1 MHTSIITQTHQETP
15 QSSHLVIKINDPII
29 QKSFYTPGQYAVIKV
44 PNFKE
49 GYFAM
54 SNLPGNPEW
63 TFLIKNSSP
72 LTAHLL
78 SLKVG
83 DKLEISEARGNGYNM
98 KLAHKKD
105 VWMLASG
112 SGIAPI
118 RSSLLFLLKNK
129 KRYGKLTLVY
139 GCRHPEEM
147 AYAHEFSHWG
157 KNGIEI
163 IKIISSSEHPE
174 WLDRRG
180 YVQDHIP
187 KITNTKN
194 TAALVCGMK
203 PMIEAVFDKLTKLGL
218 KKELILTNV

>member
-1 MHTSIITQTHQETP
+1 MPNAIITEKIIETP
-15 QSSHLVIKINDPII
+15 QSKHLEVRIDNRDV
-29 QKSFYTPGQYAVIKV
+29 QKSFHTPGQYAVIKV
-44 PNFKE
+44 PEFKE

-54 SNLPGNPEW
+54 SNMPGNPEW

-78 SLKVG
+78 CLKIG
-83 DKLEISEARGNGYNM
+83 DKIEISEAKGNGYKM
-98 KLAHKKD
+98 ELIKGKD
-105 VWMLASG
+105 VIMMAVG

-118 RSSLLFLLKNK
+118 RSSLLFTSKNK
-129 KRYGKLTLVY
+129 SRYNKLTLIY

-147 AYAHEFSHWG
+147 AYAHEFSDWE
-157 KNGIEI
+157 KKGIQI

-174 WLDRRG
+174 WLNRRG

-187 KITNTKN
+187 KITNPKN

-203 PMIEAVFDKLTKLGL
+203 PMVEAVVDKLTKLGL
-218 KKELILTNV
+218 KKELILTNY

>member
-1 MHTSIITQTHQETP
+1 MYTSIITQTHQETP
-15 QSSHLVIKINDPII
+15 QSSHLVIQINDPII
-29 QKSFYTPGQYAVIKV
+29 QKSFSTPGQYAVIKI

-54 SNLPGNPEW
+54 TNMPGSPKW

-72 LTAHLL
+72 LTNNLL

-83 DKLEISEARGNGYNM
+83 DKIEISEAKGNGYNM
-98 KLAHKKD
+98 ELIKGKE
-105 VWMLASG
+105 VMMLASG

-129 KRYGKLTLVY
+129 KQYGKLTLIY

-147 AYAHEFSHWG
+147 AYAHEFSDWEQ
-157 KNGIEI
+157 KGIQV

-187 KITNTKN
+187 KITNPQQ
-194 TAALVCGMK
+194 TAALVCGMN
-203 PMIEAVFDKLTKLGL
+203 PMVEAATNKLLKLGL
-218 KKELILTNV
+218 KKELILTNY